1 MDKKDKLIAKA
12 KFNPTTKLDLIL
24 DDTGMRGRISHQE
37 AMDFVT
43 CILENIGNRC
53 KVCEVEGI
61 TMQPMW
67 NATVITDKELEELLE
82 ENDYQHK

>member
-12 KFNPTTKLDLIL
+12 KFNPITKLDLIL

-37 AMDFVT
+37 AMDFAA
-43 CILENIGNRC
+43 CLLENIGSRC
-53 KVCEVEGI
+53 QVCEMEGI

-82 ENDYQHK
+82 KNDDQHK